1 MVATDVKDWKTLNE
15 FVYEQVSGKD
25 STPLSEND
33 VEFLNKKAREIFS
46 NLKVEDIR
54 DDVNAMTEVN
64 ILDKKSDLSIFQLV
78 PEVWTVYYSIALENN

>member
-25 STPLSEND
+25 SAPLSEND

>member
-25 STPLSEND
+25 SIPLSEND

>member
-25 STPLSEND
+25 STPLSEDD

-46 NLKVEDIR
+46 NLKVEEIR

-64 ILDKKSDLSIFQLV
+64 MLDKKSDLSIFQLV

>member
-1 MVATDVKDWKTLNE
+1 MIATDVKDWKTLNE
-15 FVYEQVSGKD
+15 FVYEQVSGKG
-25 STPLSEND
+25 STPLSEDD

-46 NLKVEDIR
+46 NLKVEEIR

-64 ILDKKSDLSIFQLV
+64 MLDKKSDLSIFQLV